1 MKKSTYQKPE
11 LTIVSFKSERGFACS
26 GGNCNTITS
35 DISTLF
41 GSDEGGVEARSTVSG
56 WDNSGW

>member
-11 LTIVSFKSERGFACS
+11 LTIVSFKSERGFACT
-26 GGNCNTITS
+26 GGNCEETS
-35 DISTLF
+35 FSINALF
-41 GSDEGGVEARSTVSG
+41 SSNEGGVEERSTVSG

>member
-11 LTIVSFKSERGFACS
+11 LTIVSFKSERGFACT
-26 GGNCNTITS
+26 GGNCGE
-35 DISTLF
+35 TLSINALF
-41 GSDEGGVEARSTVSG
+41 SSNEGGVEERSTVSG